1 MPDATTSPPP
11 PPPPPPQ
18 DWRTALSTLAPES
31 PPDGGWAR
39 VSSRLDARRLRRR
52 HGRAWLAAAAAL
64 VLAVALPWQL
74 QRVPDASPSTSG
86 AATTAA
92 AAGEDAL
99 QRLYA
104 ESGQLETLL
113 QLARDDRV
121 SSGTA
126 AILASELDARIASI
140 DAALMQ
146 PDLPQP
152 RRLRLWQDRVD
163 ALRSAAGFEGTR
175 RWLVA
180 QGARY
185 DAGLVQID

>member
-1 MPDATTSPPP
+1 
-11 PPPPPPQ
+11 
-18 DWRTALSTLAPES
+18 LSTLAPES

-39 VSSRLDARRLRRR
+39 VSSRLDARRFRRR

-74 QRVPDASPSTSG
+74 PRVPDASPSATSG

-146 PDLPQP
+146 PDLPPP
-152 RRLRLWQDRVD
+152 RQLRLWQDRVD